1 MPVTFMTAQGDL
13 SSVGLPSDTSFQYGA
28 SGATGPAQALG
39 GPRVLLNKQFF
50 PQATP
55 KNPGAT
61 GADNVLA
68 IYSLPANT
76 FDIAGRSISIR
87 AVGSLANNTNAKTI
101 KLIFNATTA
110 VVGSTVTGGS
120 TIASTGA
127 FVTGVATGFSVEGEV
142 FKTGVTGSNTQTGVN
157 TYNMVGA
164 TSAVL
169 LAPVAITATEN
180 KAILIAVTGNAATTA
195 TDIGLLLLEVTA
207 RC

>member
-1 MPVTFMTAQGDL
+1 MPLTLFTAQGDT
-13 SSVGLPSDTSFQYGA
+13 SSAGLPSDTSFAYGA
-28 SGATGPAQALG
+28 SGATGPAQAVG
-39 GPRVLLNKQFF
+39 GPRVLLSKQFF
-50 PQATP
+50 PQAAP

-68 IYSLPANT
+68 VYSLPANT
-76 FDIAGRSISIR
+76 FDTSGRSISIR
-87 AVGSLANNTNAKTI
+87 AVGLLANNANVKTV

-120 TIASTGA
+120 TVASTSTFSTA
-127 FVTGVATGFSVEGEV
+127 VATGFSIEGEV
-142 FKTGVTGSNTQTGVN
+142 FKTGVAGANTQTGVN
-157 TYNMVGA
+157 SYNLVGA
-164 TSAVL
+164 TSVQL
-169 LAPVAITATEN
+169 LAPVAATAAEN